1 MSGSAGN
8 GFTEEWKT
16 LDFPVR
22 DHKTILHINDTDSP
36 WTAQRHTASRLH
48 KDNRLYKEVWLFTSI
63 N

>member
-22 DHKTILHINDTDSP
+22 DHKTILHINDD
-36 WTAQRHTASRLH
+36 R
-48 KDNRLYKEVWLFTSI
+48 
-63 N
+63 